1 MSKRVLVVDDDT
13 ALRRLVRTILT
24 REGYEVDEAY
34 GGREALEKIAWA
46 DYDAIVLDLMMP
58 EISGFDVLN
67 AISQVRPNSK
77 CVVVI
82 SAAAPQAISEA
93 DSPLVRARLRKPFEI
108 SELIAAVHG
117 CSDGDEPRR
126 ASSLASGRA

>member
-1 MSKRVLVVDDDT
+1 VSRRVLVVDDDT
-13 ALRRLVRTILT
+13 AVRRLVQTVLT

-34 GGREALEKIAWA
+34 GGRDALEKIAW
-46 DYDAIVLDLMMP
+46 DGYDAIVLDLMMP
-58 EISGFDVLN
+58 EISGFDILS

-93 DSPLVRARLRKPFEI
+93 DSPIVRARLRKPFEI
-108 SELIAAVHG
+108 SDLIAAVRS
-117 CSDGDEPRR
+117 CSNGDQPRR
-126 ASSLASGRA
+126 ASA

>member
-1 MSKRVLVVDDDT
+1 VSKRVLLVDDDT
-13 ALRRLVRTILT
+13 AVRRLVRTILT

-34 GGREALEKIAWA
+34 GGREALEKIAW
-46 DYDAIVLDLMMP
+46 DGYVAIVLDLMMP

-77 CVVVI
+77 CVVII
-82 SAAAPQAISEA
+82 SAAVPQAINEA

-108 SELIAAVHG
+108 SDLIAAVRG
-117 CSDGDEPRR
+117 CSNGDEPRR
-126 ASSLASGRA
+126 GSA